1 MKKFLFQGTGVAMV
15 TPFRK
20 DGSINFNTL
29 SNLVEHLIENNTNF
43 LVVLGTTG
51 ESVTLTK
58 NEKQAVSSHII
69 EQTNGRIPIL
79 LGIGGNNT
87 IEIINSIKEQDYN
100 GVDGLLSVVPYY
112 NCPEQTGIFKH
123 YKEIAMASPVPIVA
137 YNVPGRT
144 GVNMTA
150 ETCIKIA
157 HEIKNIVAV
166 KEASGNLKQAMHII
180 NNKPDDFH
188 IISGD
193 DFLTFP
199 LISLG
204 ASGTISVIGNAFPD
218 LLSRMVSNAL
228 KGQISQARKIHF
240 QLLDITEMI
249 FSEGSPAGIKA
260 ALDCLG
266 ILHNHL
272 RLPLTPVSRTL
283 YNNISRYIKESKL
296 K

>member
-1 MKKFLFQGTGVAMV
+1 
-15 TPFRK
+15 
-20 DGSINFNTL
+20 
-29 SNLVEHLIENNTNF
+29 
-43 LVVLGTTG
+43 
-51 ESVTLTK
+51 
-58 NEKQAVSSHII
+58 
-69 EQTNGRIPIL
+69 
-79 LGIGGNNT
+79 
-87 IEIINSIKEQDYN
+87 
-100 GVDGLLSVVPYY
+100 
-112 NCPEQTGIFKH
+112 
-123 YKEIAMASPVPIVA
+123 
-137 YNVPGRT
+137 
-144 GVNMTA
+144 MTA